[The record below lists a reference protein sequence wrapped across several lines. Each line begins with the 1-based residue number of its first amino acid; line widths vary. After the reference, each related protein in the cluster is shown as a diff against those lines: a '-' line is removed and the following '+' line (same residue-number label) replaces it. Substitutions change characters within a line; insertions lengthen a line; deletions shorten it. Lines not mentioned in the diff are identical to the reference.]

1 MISLST
7 SLYSFPV
14 LLVKKHDG
22 TWCMCIDYRALNRI
36 IVKDKFLI
44 PVIDELFDE
53 LAGACYF
60 YKIDLRSGYHQV

>member
-1 MISLST
+1 
-7 SLYSFPV
+7 
-14 LLVKKHDG
+14 
-22 TWCMCIDYRALNRI
+22 MCIDYRALNRI

-60 YKIDLRSGYHQV
+60 SKIDLRSGYHQVWMHKVDIEKIAFELIKDIINF